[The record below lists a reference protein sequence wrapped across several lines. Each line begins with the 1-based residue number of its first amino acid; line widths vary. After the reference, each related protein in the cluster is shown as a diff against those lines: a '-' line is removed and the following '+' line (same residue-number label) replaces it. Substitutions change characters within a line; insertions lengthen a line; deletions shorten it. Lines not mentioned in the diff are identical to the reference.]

1 MKQDYTIIVN
11 SCDSYEDL
19 WSPFFTLFKKYWPSC
34 DKRIILNTETKSFS
48 FDGINVETFSL
59 FKDNPNATW
68 SERFL
73 KHLELTD
80 TDFILVLLDDFFFEK
95 DVDVKRLSECFEL
108 MKSNKKIACFHFLPM
123 LWEDIESDICPQDF
137 ELRPKKCEYKVSVQA
152 ALWRKDILYKLI
164 RKHESVWEFEN
175 FGSIRA
181 HKLNDMFFTAKL
193 HQPTVFTY
201 DWIQGGAVHHGKWT
215 CHMKDLLAK
224 ENIKIDFEKRGF
236 DTDYVEPIETP
247 SKNQVY
253 SPRVSVIFKTLFS
266 DRKLFAKKVKDR
278 LHFLFSNRK
287 SLK

>member
-1 MKQDYTIIVN
+1 MSSDDSITEDSLYDEIMTIQSSLSTRLLATAPTSVR
-11 SCDSYEDL
+11 
-19 WSPFFTLFKKYWPSC
+19 
-34 DKRIILNTETKSFS
+34 RIINRTMAHVFYE
-48 FDGINVETFSL
+48 VY
-59 FKDNPNATW
+59 
-68 SERFL
+68 
-73 KHLELTD
+73 
-80 TDFILVLLDDFFFEK
+80 
-95 DVDVKRLSECFEL
+95 
-108 MKSNKKIACFHFLPM
+108 
-123 LWEDIESDICPQDF
+123 Q
-137 ELRPKKCEYKVSVQA
+137 
-152 ALWRKDILYKLI
+152 
-164 RKHESVWEFEN
+164 SVWEFEN